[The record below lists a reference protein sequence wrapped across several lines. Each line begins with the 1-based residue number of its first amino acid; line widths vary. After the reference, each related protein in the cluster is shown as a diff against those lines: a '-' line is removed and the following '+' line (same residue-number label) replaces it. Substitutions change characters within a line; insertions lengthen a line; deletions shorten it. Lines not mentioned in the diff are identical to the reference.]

1 MLSMPQVKMSISA
14 VKHLVCHVYSVIMVF
29 PKQISSQM
37 TMILHNITQLVVK
50 SHLKGTPAL

>member
-1 MLSMPQVKMSISA
+1 MINAVNATGENEYLSCQTPQVKMSISA

-37 TMILHNITQLVVK
+37 TL
-50 SHLKGTPAL
+50 